1 MEKKILPVQQHKPYE
16 ENEAICFSDTE
27 EIREA
32 IKNDRPIPVS
42 KEQFELI
49 NALTRLM
56 LGGKI

>member
-1 MEKKILPVQQHKPYE
+1 MKRRILSQHGFIPFD
-16 ENEAICFSDTE
+16 ENNAICFSDTE

-49 NALTRLM
+49 EALTKLM
-56 LGGKI
+56 LGI